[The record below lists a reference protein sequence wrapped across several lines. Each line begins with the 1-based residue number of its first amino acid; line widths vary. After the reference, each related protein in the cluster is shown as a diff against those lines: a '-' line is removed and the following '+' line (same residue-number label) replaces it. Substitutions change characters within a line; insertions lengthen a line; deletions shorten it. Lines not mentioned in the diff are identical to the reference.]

1 MAPSALYLEESLN
14 LPANDVTNP
23 VKTILANDY
32 LKLHDHHAPHTL
44 IEQALKQ
51 RIDDIDDDTCEVG
64 GEDAFFVA
72 DLGEIY
78 RQHLRWK
85 LNLNRVNPHYG
96 TSILTI
102 LIEFLTDTR

>member
-1 MAPSALYLEESLN
+1 MAPSALYLDESLN
-14 LPANDVTNP
+14 LSADDLTNS
-23 VKTILANDY
+23 ILANNY
-32 LKLHDHHAPHTL
+32 LKIRDNHASHTL

-51 RIDDIDDDTCEVG
+51 HIDDIDDDTCEVG

-78 RQHLRWK
+78 RQHMRWK

-96 TSILTI
+96 NQ
-102 LIEFLTDTR
+102 F